1 MIWAQLIF
9 ILQVF
14 QVGKLAGG
22 DFSKDGSIYRARV
35 MPGGKLEKKNSLASL
50 FPLAVRVHLAS
61 VKGARNTEGNR
72 ARVEARLSGGELAV
86 CLDKRGA
93 ATFFKDG
100 QEVVFRRPGAVAESI
115 QTESDCE
122 ETSPEESNIED
133 DVEGVGLGAPKV
145 EPSLKVQTDFF
156 SKGGSEAEGVC
167 IANKA
172 EGIIEAACRSRND
185 SSIVDTG
192 YLTEEGD
199 TVESK
204 PKALKKTLDEEN
216 AAKSLMK
223 AGSNKSVGRKKNAA
237 KGVSRDVVG
246 KVAVVAKN
254 TLVRVERIGIGEG
267 RGRRQRRVHPKTVK
281 AHHSGWKVFL
291 ILYFIQLMSIVE
303 CRLVMR

>member
-1 MIWAQLIF
+1 M
-9 ILQVF
+9 F

-35 MPGGKLEKKNSLASL
+35 MSGGKLEKKNSLASL

-61 VKGARNTEGNR
+61 VKGARNTEKNR

-100 QEVVFRRPGAVAESI
+100 QEVVFRRPGAVAEST

-133 DVEGVGLGAPKV
+133 EVEGVGLGANKV
-145 EPSLKVQTDFF
+145 ESSLKVELF

-172 EGIIEAACRSRND
+172 EVMLGCSRKD

-192 YLTEEGD
+192 YLTEEED
-199 TVESK
+199 FVESK
-204 PKALKKTLDEEN
+204 PEAFKKTLNEEN
-216 AAKSLMK
+216 AAERGKKNSFIGKSLVK
-223 AGSNKSVGRKKNAA
+223 AGSNKSVRRKKNAA
-237 KGVSRDVVG
+237 KRVTGDVVG
-246 KVAVVAKN
+246 KVTGLPRN
-254 TLVRVERIGIGEG
+254 TQRISVGEG
-267 RGRRQRRVHPKTVK
+267 GGRSRQRTVK

-291 ILYFIQLMSIVE
+291 ILYSADLMLNVGW
-303 CRLVMR
+303 